1 MSDPIPAR
9 MPQVSNQRF
18 IQLYSPPGIKDPTT
32 TISID
37 VLNDNEHYQNQLYTS
52 IINGHLPEKTND
64 KLTYIVMYGIWNN
77 FLKDKKDVLNPTVR
91 NKILQIIEGNE
102 WYGARLRGGRK
113 TKRRKSRRTKRRK
126 SRRTKRM

>member
-18 IQLYSPPGIKDPTT
+18 IQLYSPPGITGPTT

-52 IINGHLPEKTND
+52 IINGYLPEKN
-64 KLTYIVMYGIWNN
+64 
-77 FLKDKKDVLNPTVR
+77 
-91 NKILQIIEGNE
+91 
-102 WYGARLRGGRK
+102 
-113 TKRRKSRRTKRRK
+113 
-126 SRRTKRM
+126 